1 MSSRWAGIRDTGKWT
16 TPNVTVKSFMVMDS
30 SGVVRQFKPGDN
42 LPQCII
48 DAIGN
53 VGSGSGSGGSGSGG
67 SGSGGSGGN
76 GGSVTAQTL
85 SVTYTSGMA
94 NQLLT
99 ISGGNTVTI
108 RTPLQTTSLI
118 PANTSVGAV
127 STRVYGNLNGTLGR
141 PDAWIQIAGTNLVIP
156 AFGGL

>member
-1 MSSRWAGIRDTGKWT
+1 MSSRWAGIRDVGKWA
-16 TPNVTVKSFMVMDS
+16 TPNVTVKSLMVMDS

-53 VGSGSGSGGSGSGG
+53 VGSGSGSG
-67 SGSGGSGGN
+67 
-76 GGSVTAQTL
+76 TAQTL

-108 RTPLQTTSLI
+108 RTPLKTTALT
-118 PANTSVGAV
+118 PANASVGAV
-127 STRVYGNLNGTLGR
+127 STRVYGNRDGTLGR
-141 PDAWIQIAGTNLVIP
+141 PDAWIQIDGTNLVLP
-156 AFGGL
+156 AFAGL

>member
-1 MSSRWAGIRDTGKWT
+1 MGRWDSIRDVGKWA

-48 DAIGN
+48 DAIGS
-53 VGSGSGSGGSGSGG
+53 VGGGSGSG
-67 SGSGGSGGN
+67 N
-76 GGSVTAQTL
+76 GAAQTL

-94 NQLLT
+94 NQLLA

-108 RTPLQTTSLI
+108 RTPLKTTALT
-118 PANTSVGAV
+118 PANASVGAV
-127 STRVYGNLNGTLGR
+127 STSVYGNRDGTLGR
-141 PDAWIQIAGTNLVIP
+141 PDAWIQIDGTNLVLP
-156 AFGGL
+156 AFAGL

>member
-1 MSSRWAGIRDTGKWT
+1 MSSRWAGIRDVGKWA

-48 DAIGN
+48 DAIGK
-53 VGSGSGSGGSGSGG
+53 VGG
-67 SGSGGSGGN
+67 GGN
-76 GGSVTAQTL
+76 GGNGGNVAAQTL

-108 RTPLQTTSLI
+108 RTPLKTTALT
-118 PANTSVGAV
+118 PANASVGVV
-127 STRVYGNLNGTLGR
+127 STRVYGNLDGTLGR

-156 AFGGL
+156 AFGGM

>member
-1 MSSRWAGIRDTGKWT
+1 MGRWDSIRDVGKWA

-48 DAIGN
+48 DAIGS
-53 VGSGSGSGGSGSGG
+53 VGGGGG
-67 SGSGGSGGN
+67 GGG
-76 GGSVTAQTL
+76 TAQTL

-99 ISGGNTVTI
+99 ISGGNTVSI
-108 RTPLQTTSLI
+108 RTPLQTTPLI
-118 PANTSVGAV
+118 PANSSVGAV

-141 PDAWIQIAGTNLVIP
+141 PDAWIQIAGTTLVIP
-156 AFGGL
+156 AFAGL

>member
-1 MSSRWAGIRDTGKWT
+1 MSSRWAGIRDVGKWA
-16 TPNVTVKSFMVMDS
+16 TPNVTVKSLMVMDS

-53 VGSGSGSGGSGSGG
+53 VGGGGGSGGSGGSGSGG
-67 SGSGGSGGN
+67 GG
-76 GGSVTAQTL
+76 VTAQTL

-94 NQLLT
+94 SQLLT

-108 RTPLQTTSLI
+108 RTPLKTTALT
-118 PANTSVGAV
+118 PANASVGAV

>member
-1 MSSRWAGIRDTGKWT
+1 MSSRWTGIRDVGKWA
-16 TPNVTVKSFMVMDS
+16 TPNVTVKSLMVMDS

-48 DAIGN
+48 DAIGK
-53 VGSGSGSGGSGSGG
+53 VGSGSGGGGG
-67 SGSGGSGGN
+67 G
-76 GGSVTAQTL
+76 TAQTL

-108 RTPLQTTSLI
+108 RAPLQTTALI

>member
-1 MSSRWAGIRDTGKWT
+1 MSNRWAGIRDVGKWA
-16 TPNVTVKSFMVMDS
+16 TPNVTVKSLMVMDS

-53 VGSGSGSGGSGSGG
+53 VG
-67 SGSGGSGGN
+67 GGN
-76 GGSVTAQTL
+76 GGNGAAQTL

-94 NQLLT
+94 NQLLA

-108 RTPLQTTSLI
+108 RTPLKTTALT
-118 PANTSVGAV
+118 PANASVGAV
-127 STRVYGNLNGTLGR
+127 STSVHGNRDGTLGR
-141 PDAWIQIAGTNLVIP
+141 PDAWIQIDGTNLVLP
-156 AFGGL
+156 AFAGL

>member
-1 MSSRWAGIRDTGKWT
+1 MSSRWAGIRDVGKWA
-16 TPNVTVKSFMVMDS
+16 TPNVTVKSLMVMDS

-48 DAIGN
+48 DAICK
-53 VGSGSGSGGSGSGG
+53 VCSGSGGSGSG
-67 SGSGGSGGN
+67 
-76 GGSVTAQTL
+76 TAQTL

-99 ISGGNTVTI
+99 ISGGNTVAI

-118 PANTSVGAV
+118 PANASVGAV

>member
-1 MSSRWAGIRDTGKWT
+1 MSSRWTGIRDVGKWA
-16 TPNVTVKSFMVMDS
+16 TPNVTVKSLMVMDS

-48 DAIGN
+48 DAIGK
-53 VGSGSGSGGSGSGG
+53 VGSGSGSGGS
-67 SGSGGSGGN
+67 
-76 GGSVTAQTL
+76 VPAQTL

-99 ISGGNTVTI
+99 ISGGNTVAI

-118 PANTSVGAV
+118 PANASVGAV

-141 PDAWIQIAGTNLVIP
+141 PDTWIQIAGTNLVLP
-156 AFGGL
+156 AFAGL

>member
-1 MSSRWAGIRDTGKWT
+1 MSSRWAGIRDTGKWA
-16 TPNVTVKSFMVMDS
+16 TPNVTVKSLMVMDS

-48 DAIGN
+48 DAIGK
-53 VGSGSGSGGSGSGG
+53 VGGGSGSGG
-67 SGSGGSGGN
+67 N
-76 GGSVTAQTL
+76 VAAQTL

-118 PANTSVGAV
+118 PADTSVGAV

-141 PDAWIQIAGTNLVIP
+141 PDAWIQIAGTNLVLP
-156 AFGGL
+156 AFGGF

>member
-1 MSSRWAGIRDTGKWT
+1 MSSRWAGIRDVGKWA
-16 TPNVTVKSFMVMDS
+16 TPNVTVKSLMVMDS

-48 DAIGN
+48 DAIGK
-53 VGSGSGSGGSGSGG
+53 VG
-67 SGSGGSGGN
+67 GGN
-76 GGSVTAQTL
+76 GGGGSGTAQTL

-94 NQLLT
+94 NQLLA

-108 RTPLQTTSLI
+108 RTPLKTTALT
-118 PANTSVGAV
+118 PANASVGAV
-127 STRVYGNLNGTLGR
+127 STRVYGNRDGTLGR
-141 PDAWIQIAGTNLVIP
+141 PDAWIQIDGTNLVLP

>member
-1 MSSRWAGIRDTGKWT
+1 MSSRWAGIRDVGKWA
-16 TPNVTVKSFMVMDS
+16 TPNVTVKSLMVMDS

-48 DAIGN
+48 DAIGK
-53 VGSGSGSGGSGSGG
+53 VGGGSG
-67 SGSGGSGGN
+67 N
-76 GGSVTAQTL
+76 GAAQTL

-108 RTPLQTTSLI
+108 RTPLKTTALT
-118 PANTSVGAV
+118 PANASVGAV
-127 STRVYGNLNGTLGR
+127 STRVYGNQDGTLGR
-141 PDAWIQIAGTNLVIP
+141 PDAWIQIDGTNLVLP
-156 AFGGL
+156 AFGGF

>member
-1 MSSRWAGIRDTGKWT
+1 MSSRWAGIRDVGKWA
-16 TPNVTVKSFMVMDS
+16 TPNVTVKSLMVMDS

-53 VGSGSGSGGSGSGG
+53 VGSGSGSG
-67 SGSGGSGGN
+67 
-76 GGSVTAQTL
+76 TAQTL

-108 RTPLQTTSLI
+108 RTPLKTTALT
-118 PANTSVGAV
+118 PANASVGAV

-141 PDAWIQIAGTNLVIP
+141 PDAWIQIDGTNLVLP
-156 AFGGL
+156 AFAGL

>member
-1 MSSRWAGIRDTGKWT
+1 MSSRWAGIRDVGKWA
-16 TPNVTVKSFMVMDS
+16 TPNVTVKSLMVMDS

-48 DAIGN
+48 DAIGS
-53 VGSGSGSGGSGSGG
+53 VGGGGG
-67 SGSGGSGGN
+67 GGGT
-76 GGSVTAQTL
+76 VQTL

-99 ISGGNTVTI
+99 ISGGNTVAI

-127 STRVYGNLNGTLGR
+127 STRVYGNLDGTLGR

>member
-1 MSSRWAGIRDTGKWT
+1 MSSRWAGIRDVGKWA
-16 TPNVTVKSFMVMDS
+16 TPNVTVKSLMVMDS

-48 DAIGN
+48 DAIGK
-53 VGSGSGSGGSGSGG
+53 VGSGSGSGGGGG
-67 SGSGGSGGN
+67 SGNGGN
-76 GGSVTAQTL
+76 GGNVAAQTL

-108 RTPLQTTSLI
+108 RAPLQTTPLI
-118 PANTSVGAV
+118 PANATVGAV
-127 STRVYGNLNGTLGR
+127 STRVYGNLDGTLGR

>member
-1 MSSRWAGIRDTGKWT
+1 MSSRWAGIRDVGKWA
-16 TPNVTVKSFMVMDS
+16 TPNVTVKSLMVMDS

-48 DAIGN
+48 DAIGK
-53 VGSGSGSGGSGSGG
+53 VGGGSGS
-67 SGSGGSGGN
+67 
-76 GGSVTAQTL
+76 GSVTAQTL

-108 RTPLQTTSLI
+108 RAPLQTTPLI
-118 PANTSVGAV
+118 PANASVGAV

>member
-1 MSSRWAGIRDTGKWT
+1 MGRWDSIRDTGKWT
-16 TPNVTVKSFMVMDS
+16 TPNVTVKSLMVMDS

-53 VGSGSGSGGSGSGG
+53 VGSGSGGSR
-67 SGSGGSGGN
+67 
-76 GGSVTAQTL
+76 TAQTL
-85 SVTYTSGMA
+85 SVAYTSGMA

-99 ISGGNTVTI
+99 ISGGNTVSI

-118 PANTSVGAV
+118 PANASVGVV
-127 STRVYGNLNGTLGR
+127 STRVYGNLDGTLGR
-141 PDAWIQIAGTNLVIP
+141 PNAWIQIAGTNLVIP
-156 AFGGL
+156 AFAGL

>member
-1 MSSRWAGIRDTGKWT
+1 MSSRWAGIRDVGKWA
-16 TPNVTVKSFMVMDS
+16 TPNVTVKSLMVMDS

-53 VGSGSGSGGSGSGG
+53 VGSGSGSG
-67 SGSGGSGGN
+67 
-76 GGSVTAQTL
+76 TAQTL

-108 RTPLQTTSLI
+108 RTPLKTTALT
-118 PANTSVGAV
+118 PADASVGAV

-141 PDAWIQIAGTNLVIP
+141 PDAWIQIDGTNLVLP
-156 AFGGL
+156 AFAGL

>member
-1 MSSRWAGIRDTGKWT
+1 MSSRWAGIRDVGKWA

-48 DAIGN
+48 DAIGS
-53 VGSGSGSGGSGSGG
+53 VGGGGG
-67 SGSGGSGGN
+67 GGGG
-76 GGSVTAQTL
+76 TAQTL

-108 RTPLQTTSLI
+108 RTPLQTTPLI
-118 PANTSVGAV
+118 PANASVGAV

-141 PDAWIQIAGTNLVIP
+141 PDAWIQIDGTNLVIP
-156 AFGGL
+156 AFGGF

>member
-1 MSSRWAGIRDTGKWT
+1 MSSRWAGIRDVGKWA
-16 TPNVTVKSFMVMDS
+16 TPNVTVKSLMVMDS

-48 DAIGN
+48 DAIGK
-53 VGSGSGSGGSGSGG
+53 VGSGGGSGS
-67 SGSGGSGGN
+67 
-76 GGSVTAQTL
+76 VPAQTL

-99 ISGGNTVTI
+99 ISGGNTVAI

-118 PANTSVGAV
+118 PANASVGAV

-156 AFGGL
+156 AFGGF

>member
-1 MSSRWAGIRDTGKWT
+1 MSSRWAGIRDVGKWA
-16 TPNVTVKSFMVMDS
+16 TPNVTVKSLMVMDS

-48 DAIGN
+48 DAIGK
-53 VGSGSGSGGSGSGG
+53 VGSGGGSGSGS
-67 SGSGGSGGN
+67 
-76 GGSVTAQTL
+76 VTPQTL

-99 ISGGNTVTI
+99 ISGGNTVAI
-108 RTPLQTTSLI
+108 RAPLQTTPLI
-118 PANTSVGAV
+118 PANASVGAV
-127 STRVYGNLNGTLGR
+127 STRVYGNQDGTLGR

>member
-1 MSSRWAGIRDTGKWT
+1 MSSRWAGIRDVGKWA
-16 TPNVTVKSFMVMDS
+16 TPNVTVKSLMVMDS

-48 DAIGN
+48 DAIGK
-53 VGSGSGSGGSGSGG
+53 VGSGNNN
-67 SGSGGSGGN
+67 GN
-76 GGSVTAQTL
+76 NDVPAQTL

-99 ISGGNTVTI
+99 ISGGNTVAI

-118 PANTSVGAV
+118 PANASVGAV

>member
-1 MSSRWAGIRDTGKWT
+1 MSSRWAGIRDVGKWA
-16 TPNVTVKSFMVMDS
+16 TPNVTVKSLMVMDS

-53 VGSGSGSGGSGSGG
+53 VG
-67 SGSGGSGGN
+67 GGN
-76 GGSVTAQTL
+76 GGNGTAQTL

-108 RTPLQTTSLI
+108 RTPLKTTALT
-118 PANTSVGAV
+118 PANASVGAV

-141 PDAWIQIAGTNLVIP
+141 PDAWIQIDGTNLVLP
-156 AFGGL
+156 AFAGL

>member
-1 MSSRWAGIRDTGKWT
+1 MSSRWTGIRDVGKWA
-16 TPNVTVKSFMVMDS
+16 TPNVTVKSLMVMDS

-48 DAIGN
+48 DAIGK
-53 VGSGSGSGGSGSGG
+53 VGGGTGGSG
-67 SGSGGSGGN
+67 
-76 GGSVTAQTL
+76 TAQTL

-94 NQLLT
+94 NQLLSL
-99 ISGGNTVTI
+99 SGGNTVAI
-108 RTPLQTTSLI
+108 RTPLKTTALI

-141 PDAWIQIAGTNLVIP
+141 PDAWIQIDGTNLVLP
-156 AFGGL
+156 AFAGL

>member
-1 MSSRWAGIRDTGKWT
+1 MSSRWAGIRDVGKWA
-16 TPNVTVKSFMVMDS
+16 TPNVTVKSLMVMDS

-53 VGSGSGSGGSGSGG
+53 VGSGSGSGSG
-67 SGSGGSGGN
+67 
-76 GGSVTAQTL
+76 TAQTL

-108 RTPLQTTSLI
+108 RTPLKTTALT
-118 PANTSVGAV
+118 PANASVGAV

-141 PDAWIQIAGTNLVIP
+141 PDAWIQIDGTNLVLP

>member
-1 MSSRWAGIRDTGKWT
+1 MSSRWAGIRDVGKWA
-16 TPNVTVKSFMVMDS
+16 TPNVTVKSLMVMDS

-53 VGSGSGSGGSGSGG
+53 VGGGSGSGN
-67 SGSGGSGGN
+67 GGSG
-76 GGSVTAQTL
+76 TAQTL

-108 RTPLQTTSLI
+108 RAPLKTTPLI
-118 PANTSVGAV
+118 PANASVGAV
-127 STRVYGNLNGTLGR
+127 STRVYGNLDGTLGR
-141 PDAWIQIAGTNLVIP
+141 PDAWIQIDGTNLVLP
-156 AFGGL
+156 AFAGL